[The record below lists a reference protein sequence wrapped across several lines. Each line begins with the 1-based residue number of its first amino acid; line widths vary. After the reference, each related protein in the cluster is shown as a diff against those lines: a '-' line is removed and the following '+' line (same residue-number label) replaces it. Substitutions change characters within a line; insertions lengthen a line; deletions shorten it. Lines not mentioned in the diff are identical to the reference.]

1 MLKDKKCPYC
11 GTMNKGPDLKES
23 DGLYVCSNCERVV
36 DTKKDEPQTDNEE
49 KTNKEG
55 AGAPSFSMYRSPCTF
70 SCGNRS
76 STATCQ

>member
-36 DTKKDEPQTDNEE
+36 DTKKDEPQTDDEA
-49 KTNKEG
+49 KSK
-55 AGAPSFSMYRSPCTF
+55 
-70 SCGNRS
+70 
-76 STATCQ
+76 